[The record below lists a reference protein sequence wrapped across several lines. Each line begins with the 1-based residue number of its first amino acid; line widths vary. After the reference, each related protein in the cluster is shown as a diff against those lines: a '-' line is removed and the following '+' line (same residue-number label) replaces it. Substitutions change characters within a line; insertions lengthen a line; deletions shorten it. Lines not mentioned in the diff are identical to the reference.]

1 MIVSV
6 ILFMFFPLHF
16 FKDGVE
22 AAVALLD
29 AGSVALDPGVHQVE
43 GLYLEAHRPGLR
55 AGRAA
60 DEPGVLEHLQVL
72 VDGLQRHPVRLG
84 QLAHGRVAFGEPGHH
99 VAPGRIREGGEDLR
113 QRVHG
118 HRFPQFQPNG

>member
-1 MIVSV
+1 M
-6 ILFMFFPLHF
+6 LFLLHF
-16 FKDGVE
+16 FEDGVE

-43 GLYLEAHRPGLR
+43 GLYLEAHWPGLR
-55 AGRAA
+55 AWRAA
-60 DEPGVLEHLQVL
+60 DEAGVLEDLQVL

-84 QLAHGRVAFGEPGHH
+84 QLAHGRVGLGEPGHH

-113 QRVHG
+113 QYVRG
-118 HRFPQFQPNG
+118 HRSPRFNSMVERSV